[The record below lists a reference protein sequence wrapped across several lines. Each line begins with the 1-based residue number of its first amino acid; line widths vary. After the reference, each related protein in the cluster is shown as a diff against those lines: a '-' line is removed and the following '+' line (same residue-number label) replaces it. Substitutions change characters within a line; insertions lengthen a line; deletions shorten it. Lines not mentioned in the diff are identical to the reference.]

1 MSVNNQSKK
10 TIKHNVYRSKND
22 YQTKIK
28 PMETDKQ
35 DLLNRLRYYKEK
47 RHTRDDRILMNEL
60 ILFLKRFETFKNSK
74 LKYEALSLLDKVK
87 TRENELRTIK
97 KQDYVGKN

>member
-1 MSVNNQSKK
+1 
-10 TIKHNVYRSKND
+10 
-22 YQTKIK
+22 
-28 PMETDKQ
+28 MEDDKQ

-47 RHTRDDRILMNEL
+47 QHTREDRILMNEMMV
-60 ILFLKRFETFKNSK
+60 FLRRFESFKNSK
-74 LKYEALSLLDKVK
+74 LKYEALLLLDKVR